1 MLHHPAPLPLP
12 PPYQDDNLGVDVH
25 AVKATLIV
33 APETLRQQWI
43 DEINLHAPSL
53 AVYSFHGWQ
62 AAGQD
67 VANSEYETWPDF
79 AQSFDVIITTF
90 ERAQKELNVAKKHV
104 RRELRHPS
112 KYEKP
117 RSPLVQLHFHRI
129 CMDEV
134 QMLGSQTRG
143 AALTISMIH
152 RTFSTAV
159 SGTPVKSMEDLRS
172 GFSFLRVPGM
182 ELLWAFEHICSG
194 RMRFRLI
201 KVLGMI
207 ASRHTK
213 AQVKNEMSIPPQTRR
228 LVPVEFTSIE
238 QAFYSRLRER
248 LMVQLGF
255 CEDKTPPSRTEALH
269 LDDNMM
275 REALLRLRQSCTHPH
290 IVLRADKDSIGSSF
304 NLRSIDDVL
313 DLMLE
318 KARSDWSNARSAI
331 FRSQIDSVSVLLQ
344 DKDQPDRH
352 LQATDTLNSTIDTIR
367 EQLARNKDEADS
379 ANLVGPLYRL
389 TESDI
394 QTRAA
399 SGGGDNDEFRAR
411 RHHLN
416 QVAKR
421 RREVSRKSVKSCV
434 D

>member
-1 MLHHPAPLPLP
+1 MEVHP
-12 PPYQDDNLGVDVH
+12 
-25 AVKATLIV
+25 VKATLIV

-43 DEINLHAPSL
+43 DEIKLHAPTL

-62 AAGQD
+62 AVGKD
-67 VANSEYETWPDF
+67 VASSEHETWAEF
-79 AQSFDVIITTF
+79 AQSFDIIVTTF

-104 RRELRHPS
+104 QRQLRQPS

-134 QMLGSQTRG
+134 QMLGQQTRG

-152 RTFSTAV
+152 RTFSMAV
-159 SGTPVKSMEDLRS
+159 SGTPVKSMEDLQS
-172 GFSFLRVPGM
+172 GFGFLRVPGM
-182 ELLWAFEHICSG
+182 ELHWAFEHICSG
-194 RMRFRLI
+194 RMKSRLTR
-201 KVLGMI
+201 VLGMI

-213 AQVKNEMSIPPQTRR
+213 TQVRDEMSIPPQTRR

-238 QAFYSRLRER
+238 QAFYNRLRER
-248 LMVQLGF
+248 LMNQLGF
-255 CEDKTPPSRTEALH
+255 QEDKTPVRTEALH
-269 LDDNMM
+269 LDDNLM

-290 IVLRADKDSIGSSF
+290 IVLRADRDSIGSSF

-331 FRSQIDSVSVLLQ
+331 FRTQIDSVSVLLQ
-344 DKDQPDRH
+344 DKEQADRH
-352 LQATDTLNSTIDTIR
+352 LQGADMLNSTIDTIQ
-367 EQLARNKDEADS
+367 EQLARNKDEADT
-379 ANLVGPLYRL
+379 AKLVGPLYRL
-389 TESDI
+389 TKSDI
-394 QTRAA
+394 ETRVA
-399 SGGGDNDEFRAR
+399 SGSGENDEFRAR

-416 QVAKR
+416 QITKR
-421 RREVSRKSVKSCV
+421 RREVRTKNSQVVRGLMMITSTL
-434 D
+434 